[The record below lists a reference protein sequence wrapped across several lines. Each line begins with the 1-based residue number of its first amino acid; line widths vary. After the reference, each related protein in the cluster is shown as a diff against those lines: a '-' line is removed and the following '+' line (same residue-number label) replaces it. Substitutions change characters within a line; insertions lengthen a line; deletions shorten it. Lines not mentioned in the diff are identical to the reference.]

1 MRTKNICNDMSFTFA
16 TGVHLDQS
24 KFRQTLFGPLSL
36 FFLRAAG
43 GAWNLKNLTPK
54 QNVFEQKQIYE
65 RARARG
71 SAGVHVNSLT
81 EVNNWR
87 TTSDLP
93 PALPNLDKAVLRCA
107 VHAFH
112 HCITG
117 H

>member
-1 MRTKNICNDMSFTFA
+1 MICLLPLQP
-16 TGVHLDQS
+16 GVHLDQS
-24 KFRQTLFGPLSL
+24 KFRQTLFGHLSL

-71 SAGVHVNSLT
+71 SAVVHVNSLT

-87 TTSDLP
+87 ATSDLP

>member
-24 KFRQTLFGPLSL
+24 KFRLLSL

-71 SAGVHVNSLT
+71 SAVVHVNSLT

-87 TTSDLP
+87 ATSDLP
-93 PALPNLDKAVLRCA
+93 AALPNLDKAVLRCA